1 MESRR
6 ARDLSSSLLFWGGR
20 MESAVCMFIQCVI
33 AMLVNNHAHAPTCL
47 SVSRAGE
54 WGRRGVECPELGG
67 EGDARVEDVRDG
79 GMKPRPVLSRP
90 REVGGTGGPS
100 RATLLTLLSISSA
113 RSSVLSFSS

>member
-1 MESRR
+1 
-6 ARDLSSSLLFWGGR
+6 